1 MVKPLPPLNAI
12 RAFEVASRH
21 LNLSRAAEELGVTQG
36 AISKQVI
43 ALEEFIG
50 IQLFARE
57 PSGLQLTAEGDN
69 LKEAIAPAFTTLSD
83 AFARYSR
90 RPPRSNTIRIS
101 TVASFASNFLVPRL
115 AKFTERLPGCE
126 LEFLTSI
133 RLVDLAREEFDIA
146 VRYGPGDWDGVV
158 ATPLSDGLLI
168 PVCAPEIMQ
177 RANGDLATLLA
188 GNRRIQSASWN
199 EWRAWTDAAG
209 VPLSAVTPTF
219 AMEEFSVAIAGA
231 LTGAGLAL
239 VPDILVK
246 DRLARGELVQFS
258 SVTVKTGYA
267 YHVVHAPNALRRPV
281 VRDVIAWLHDEAAGA

>member
-21 LNLSRAAEELGVTQG
+21 LNLSRAAEELGVTQD

-50 IQLFARE
+50 IQLFVRE
-57 PSGLQLTAEGDN
+57 PSGLQLTAEGGN

-115 AKFTERLPGCE
+115 AKFTERFPGCE

-158 ATPLSDGLLI
+158 ATP
-168 PVCAPEIMQ
+168 PVRWSADPRL
-177 RANGDLATLLA
+177 RARNHAA
-188 GNRRIQSASWN
+188 RQWRSRHAARRQPPHPV
-199 EWRAWTDAAG
+199 R
-209 VPLSAVTPTF
+209 V
-219 AMEEFSVAIAGA
+219 ME
-231 LTGAGLAL
+231 
-239 VPDILVK
+239 
-246 DRLARGELVQFS
+246 
-258 SVTVKTGYA
+258 
-267 YHVVHAPNALRRPV
+267 
-281 VRDVIAWLHDEAAGA
+281 